1 MKIVGVKPDEL
12 HYKRN
17 SVRDWCSLKKL
28 TSSLLTKVYVL
39 PAPGEECF
47 FNGRH
52 VVCATPLLQYV
63 PDFLNSSCSEE
74 EDTRQRARSE
84 EVTPPRNRTLL
95 RTLSSTQV
103 RTNDTECHAPEAI
116 DHIGSLAS

>member
-1 MKIVGVKPDEL
+1 MNCATKEL
-12 HYKRN
+12 CARL
-17 SVRDWCSLKKL
+17 VLVKKL

-39 PAPGEECF
+39 PAPVRVF

-52 VVCATPLLQYV
+52 EVCATPLLQYV

-84 EVTPPRNRTLL
+84 EVTPRAQNA
-95 RTLSSTQV
+95 SA
-103 RTNDTECHAPEAI
+103 DTFKHASA
-116 DHIGSLAS
+116 DK